1 MKVCHISWLTN
12 YFSVACSAVWQH
24 FIHLSKLESS
34 QILKLLHQLI
44 LCNILK
50 SFVVI
55 STVFTA
61 SLPGVDSISR
71 NYFLRSSIRS
81 NFFPIGFIIKFQ
93 QFTSS
98 GSTLNASSHYFHHIC
113 SYVLYWS
120 LIPLK
125 VIQEDW
131 NQLTNSCECWY
142 FDLFPWLTNVLSGI

>member
-55 STVFTA
+55 STIFTA

-71 NYFLRSSIRS
+71 SYFLCSSTQSMYSFVILLS
-81 NFFPIGFIIKFQ
+81 WDCSSSV
-93 QFTSS
+93 TSS
-98 GSTLNASSHYFHHIC
+98 GSTPSFLFFSFPMQKQESFYYQARAEAPTDTDAAAIGRSPVSWIT
-113 SYVLYWS
+113 L
-120 LIPLK
+120 LI
-125 VIQEDW
+125 
-131 NQLTNSCECWY
+131 
-142 FDLFPWLTNVLSGI
+142 